1 MKRKSFLLLLVQLL
15 LVAGLYAQH
24 DTPASAN
31 ETAVVNENGVNDG
44 GSIQYVQPDEAVP
57 VTANKAKGAD
67 SADAPLGDDS
77 NITAIVLLLMGVFLL
92 YIIIKNIRKNRRN
105 QIKTETVPVEETG
118 KGAQSEK
125 PGEVYAAIA
134 AALYSSM
141 EEEHDDENTV
151 LTIRRVERTY
161 SPWSS
166 KIYGLREIPRR

>member
-31 ETAVVNENGVNDG
+31 ETLVVNENSVNDD
-44 GSIQYVQPDEAVP
+44 SSSQYVQSDEAVP
-57 VTANKAKGAD
+57 VAANEAEGAD
-67 SADAPLGDDS
+67 SAGAPLGDDS
-77 NITAIVLLLMGVFLL
+77 NITAIVLLLMGVFVL
-92 YIIIKNIRKNRRN
+92 YIIIKNIRKNHRN
-105 QIKTETVPVEETG
+105 QTRTETVPVEEAE
-118 KGAQSEK
+118 KSSRSEK

-141 EEEHDDENTV
+141 EEEHDDENAV